1 MRHSLSPP
9 ASPPY
14 SYCQYSTALSFRQ
27 PAMKT
32 TTTIGTAAIVALGLL
47 EGTAAFSPER
57 SSPPPM
63 AVPAT
68 AGDRRAFV
76 GGVISAAFGA
86 AAFANTP
93 AAWADDEE
101 KVEDLAMP
109 SADEQKALDVSDV
122 IQHAHVFHAQPPIS
136 RLLKRCRDHET
147 VAPEKAPSF
156 RGLPIPCTLHD

>member
-1 MRHSLSPP
+1 
-9 ASPPY
+9 
-14 SYCQYSTALSFRQ
+14 
-27 PAMKT
+27 MKT
-32 TTTIGTAAIVALGLL
+32 TTIIGTAAIVTLGLL
-47 EGTAAFSPER
+47 EGTTAFTPER

-93 AAWADDEE
+93 SAWADDEE

-122 IQHAHVFHAQPPIS
+122 TTCMFHEQSKQTSTTPIT
-136 RLLKRCRDHET
+136 RLLKRCRDQET
-147 VAPEKAPSF
+147 IAPEKVPF
-156 RGLPIPCTLHD
+156 F